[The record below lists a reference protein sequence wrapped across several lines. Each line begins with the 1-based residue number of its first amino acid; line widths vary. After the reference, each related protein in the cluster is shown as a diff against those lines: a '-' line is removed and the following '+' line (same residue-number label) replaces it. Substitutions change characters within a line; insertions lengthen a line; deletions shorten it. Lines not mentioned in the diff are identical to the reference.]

1 MLAPSDRK
9 LLVDLL
15 SPPEDYTLQHAIATT
30 YTLDLAALLIVPLGF
45 AGRDLSRNTNQIAL
59 LQTVRE
65 YSDRLDVFCQ
75 KGMVSVP
82 QKSNQLLSFLEPVIH
97 EVSRPNRQGI
107 FHPKIWVLRFT
118 PLDSD
123 LNQPNKFRFICGS
136 RNLTF
141 DRSWD
146 SFIAL
151 EGVETGRGHKYNN
164 SLCKFL
170 EALPSRAGGLSPDRQ
185 NQISTTVSA
194 LKNVKWEAP
203 DGVANVNDWLFIHVF
218 GATPSP
224 KPKIAGKKV
233 LVVSPFLNDGG
244 VEPFLDCDVL
254 HVVSRGDQLNALGDE
269 VKTELSHPD
278 SHLYVVNDAAAL
290 GGVGDDEATE
300 VRWELS
306 GLHSKLYAYEH
317 GRYTHV
323 MIGSANATREG
334 WSVNDEILVEIVGKN
349 RDFGID
355 SMVGQKSDFRTILL
369 GHDLGPANDVN
380 EVEDLRWDL
389 ERALL
394 SIAEVSLTAH
404 ITGLDEEGWHE
415 TVSSTRPVDP
425 NIEKSELKVS
435 LMTDQVAS
443 RVIEI
448 ERPLNESWQLSG
460 VESSTPFVVL
470 TLSKDS
476 VSVSTVVLATLT
488 GGPPDRLDRIFA
500 HHISRP
506 ELFLQL
512 VTLLLNASG
521 DDSAISSRDLFFDE
535 QVTSSSWMSSGSGLL
550 EQLLAALSRSP
561 ESIDKIGEMVSRLQ
575 ATVEGRKVL
584 PAGWE
589 ELWASVKDAKAL
601 MESHRD

>member
-30 YTLDLAALLIVPLGF
+30 FTLDLAALLMIPLGF
-45 AGRDLSRNTNQIAL
+45 AGRDLSLNTNQIAL

-107 FHPKIWVLRFT
+107 FHPKIWVLRFS

-123 LNQPNKFRFICGS
+123 LNQPDRFRFICGS

-151 EGVETGRGHKYNN
+151 EGVETGRRHAYNN

-170 EALPSRAGGLSPDRQ
+170 EALPSRAGGLRPDRQ
-185 NQISTTVSA
+185 NQMSATVSA
-194 LKNVKWEAP
+194 LNNVKWEAP
-203 DGVANVNDWLFIHVF
+203 DGVANVNDWLSIHVF

-224 KPKIAGKKV
+224 KPKIAGKKM

-244 VEPFLDCDVL
+244 IDPFLDCEVL
-254 HVVSRGDQLNALGDE
+254 HVISRGDQLNALGDA

-278 SHLYVVNDAAAL
+278 SHLYVINDAVAL
-290 GGVGDDEATE
+290 GEDDEEATE
-300 VRWELS
+300 VKWELS
-306 GLHSKLYAYEH
+306 GLHSKLYALERGH
-317 GRYTHV
+317 YTHV

-334 WSVNDEILVEIVGKN
+334 WSVNDEILVEIIGKN
-349 RDFGID
+349 RDFGVD
-355 SMVGQKSDFRTILL
+355 SMVGLKSDFRTILR
-369 GHDLGPANDVN
+369 GHDLGPANDVD
-380 EVEDLRWDL
+380 EVEDLRTEL
-389 ERALL
+389 ERALV

-404 ITGLDEEGWHE
+404 ITGSDDEGWGE
-415 TVSSTRPVDP
+415 TVSSARPLDP
-425 NIEKSELKVS
+425 IIEKSELKIS
-435 LMTDQVAS
+435 LMTDQVAF
-443 RVIEI
+443 RVVEN
-448 ERPLNESWQLSG
+448 EKPLNESWQLSG
-460 VESSTPFVVL
+460 VQSSTPFIVL
-470 TLSKDS
+470 TLSKDT

-488 GGPPDRLDRIFA
+488 GGPEDRLDRIFA

-512 VTLLLNASG
+512 VTLLLNAS
-521 DDSAISSRDLFFDE
+521 DDESGISSRDLFFDE
-535 QVTSSSWMSSGSGLL
+535 QISSSSWMSSGSGLL
-550 EQLLAALSRSP
+550 EQLLTALSRSP
-561 ESIDKIGEMVSRLQ
+561 ESIDKIGEMVNRLQ

-584 PAGWE
+584 PTGWD
-589 ELWASVKDAKAL
+589 ELWTSVKDAKAL